1 MPRFRMIMMIIL
13 GLTVLQTVRKLA
25 RRESGRD
32 VSKLLQPY
40 TEQLVCVPKLVN
52 RSGLVGSPA
61 FQKQIFRG
69 RQAVKDQGVI
79 MGGLI
84 RDIGGST
91 RRLFSSLHSVG
102 SAFGRYHIVIIEN
115 DSKDKTR
122 EGLRRECSGA
132 QVTCDADSSNQC
144 SFREK
149 HSGVGVGGC
158 CTCELLVFKKIQ
170 RITYFKF
177 YFILDVSI
185 RTYNLTFTC
194 SSNQCQHLPDMGDT
208 VQTTSMG
215 IFVGSRI
222 VRLTKVRNML
232 LLKIREVARRG
243 PSVGVDFDYVLL
255 FDGDMFTADS
265 RGFNPATF
273 HAMLGLEARYH
284 YDVICGNQIVGDGMY
299 RDVFGLR
306 FNSFD
311 EGPVDPA
318 GMAPGD
324 KLWFSGSEI
333 VPVKSCF
340 SGLALYTAKALLGEY
355 TLFTGNSVSA
365 WVEAPCAY
373 EYENEETCEHVAL
386 HKCLARNGM
395 GRLGIYPPMAVRM
408 NQVRAETSF
417 DPSVHEAFVNGE
429 KHKRHPTLAAETCAP
444 VQTDFYAGSTKL
456 TTF

>member
-158 CTCELLVFKKIQ
+158 CTCELL
-170 RITYFKF
+170 
-177 YFILDVSI
+177 
-185 RTYNLTFTC
+185 
-194 SSNQCQHLPDMGDT
+194 HLPDMGDT